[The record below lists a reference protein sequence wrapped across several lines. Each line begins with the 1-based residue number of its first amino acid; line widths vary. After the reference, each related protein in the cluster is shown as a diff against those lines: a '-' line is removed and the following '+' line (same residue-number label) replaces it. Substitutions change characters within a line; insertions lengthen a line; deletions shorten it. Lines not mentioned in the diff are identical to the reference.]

1 MVLSTKIVKLG
12 NSQGVRLP
20 KSLLKEIGIVNP
32 INTPVQVSVANGKIV
47 ISPQAETSR
56 LMQRFAGFDL
66 DDYFD
71 NSHQVEDDWGDPVGK
86 ERL

>member
-12 NSQGVRLP
+12 NSQGIRLP
-20 KSLLKEIGIVNP
+20 KSLLKEIGIVHP
-32 INTPVQVSVANGKIV
+32 INTPVQVSVADGKII
-47 ISPQAETSR
+47 ISPQVKTSR

-66 DDYFD
+66 DDYFE
-71 NSHQVEDDWGDPVGK
+71 SCHQVEDDWGNPVGK

>member
-32 INTPVQVSVANGKIV
+32 INTPVQVSVADGKIV
-47 ISPQAETSR
+47 ISSQAETSR

>member
-20 KSLLKEIGIVNP
+20 KSLLKEIGIVHP
-32 INTPVQVSVANGKIV
+32 INIPVQVSVADGKII
-47 ISPQAETSR
+47 ISPQVKTSR
-56 LMQRFAGFDL
+56 LMQRFADFDL

-71 NSHQVEDDWGDPVGK
+71 NWHQVEDDWGNPVGK

>member
-12 NSQGVRLP
+12 NSQGIRLP
-20 KSLLKEIGIVNP
+20 KSLLNGIGIVHP
-32 INTPVQVSVANGKIV
+32 INTPVQVSVADGKII
-47 ISPQAETSR
+47 ISPQVKTSR

-66 DDYFD
+66 DDYFE
-71 NSHQVEDDWGDPVGK
+71 NCHQVEDDWGSPVGK